1 MEDRSLFTHLPLYI
15 SLQSQIQFH
24 CFKATEGKDLTPHMR
39 TQQNQAAVKDTNI
52 FPHNELYIGRC
63 LQKPQVCVIV
73 FCLNPRIM
81 VLVRKLLTSHSD
93 AQKKTTVN
101 LKSTAYLHIREVST
115 AAATDSRL
123 AGFFFVIFYLQSVF
137 LSLQTLM
144 CIAIVRVKAAREF
157 TVGLNQRDFLFCRDK
172 IYWG

>member
-123 AGFFFVIFYLQSVF
+123 AGFFFSLFFICNPCFSVYRHSCVLPLF
-137 LSLQTLM
+137 VLKPRESLQW
-144 CIAIVRVKAAREF
+144 V
-157 TVGLNQRDFLFCRDK
+157 
-172 IYWG
+172 